1 MRKEIFMPM
10 ELVDV
15 EPVKVKKI
23 TDEQRTLLCRSS
35 LLNPFEYY
43 QSITRVRQNLEQQC
57 FKQDS
62 VVAAWDFII
71 DNNMHRVPARILPM
85 PDIVYTNKYRV
96 THQQC
101 RTPGVWSAGKTLIV
115 YHHHLFHRQY
125 NLHKHPFQ
133 MNHYQQIS

>member
-62 VVAAWDFII
+62 VVAA
-71 DNNMHRVPARILPM
+71 
-85 PDIVYTNKYRV
+85 
-96 THQQC
+96 
-101 RTPGVWSAGKTLIV
+101 
-115 YHHHLFHRQY
+115 
-125 NLHKHPFQ
+125 
-133 MNHYQQIS
+133 